1 MDSLALGVLFAMLD
15 IAMPIGGH
23 EIGLLPSPLGYYLIF
38 QGCVKMADYSRY
50 FGKIRMPAIVMCVI
64 TGLIYV
70 AKLFGFS
77 GGFGFVFSLLSL
89 AGNIY
94 VTYLLVQSVRD
105 MESFNQ
111 CDLNGKMLW
120 YVWLAVIAVRC
131 LSLFLGIVPILS
143 TILMVAEYAVTI
155 VFVLSFY
162 RSKTLFHK
170 EEASE

>member
-15 IAMPIGGH
+15 IVLPIGGH

-38 QGCVKMADYSRY
+38 RGCVKMADYSRY

-64 TGLIYV
+64 SGLIYV

-77 GGFGFVFSLLSL
+77 GGVGFVFSLLSL

-111 CDLNGKMLW
+111 CNLNGNVLW
-120 YVWLAVIAVRC
+120 YAWLAVIVVRC
-131 LSLFLGIVPILS
+131 ISLFLGIVPILS
-143 TILMVAEYAVTI
+143 IVLTVVEYAVAI
-155 VFVLSFY
+155 LFVLSFY
-162 RSKTLFHK
+162 RCKTLFHK